1 MNNLIW
7 LFIMKLLDTAI
18 GALKNVFMIKGKHF
32 LSALSNSVSYLFY
45 ILLMK
50 QLMSDTSIP
59 SVIVTLVAVFLGQYL
74 AQYMADKF
82 EKDKVW
88 KISITPETKKISKLL
103 ADELRERNIP
113 VQTCVCYNSHLEEVL
128 NIIAFAETREET
140 LVVQEIIKNY
150 KVKFNIVEIRNR
162 F

>member
-74 AQYMADKF
+74 AQYMAD
-82 EKDKVW
+82 
-88 KISITPETKKISKLL
+88 
-103 ADELRERNIP
+103 
-113 VQTCVCYNSHLEEVL
+113 
-128 NIIAFAETREET
+128 
-140 LVVQEIIKNY
+140 
-150 KVKFNIVEIRNR
+150 
-162 F
+162 

>member
-18 GALKNVFMIKGKHF
+18 NALKNVFMIKGKHF
-32 LSALSNSVSYLFY
+32 LSALSNAVSYLFY

-50 QLMSDTSIP
+50 QLMTNTSTLSIA
-59 SVIVTLVAVFLGQYL
+59 VTLLAVFLGQYL
-74 AQYMADKF
+74 AQFLADKF
-82 EKDKVW
+82 EKDRVW
-88 KISITPETKKISKLL
+88 KISITTESQEKGKLL
-103 ADELRERNIP
+103 ADKMREKNIP
-113 VQTCVCYNSHLEEVL
+113 VQTYICYNDKLEQVL
-128 NIIAFAETREET
+128 GVNAFAETRS
-140 LVVQEIIKNY
+140 QSSIIQDLLESE

>member
-50 QLMSDTSIP
+50 QLMSDTTIP

-88 KISITPETKKISKLL
+88 KINIISETKKISKLL

-113 VQTCVCYNSHLEEVL
+113 VQTYVCYNSCREEVL
-128 NIIAFAETREET
+128 NISAFAETREET
-140 LVVQEIIKNY
+140 LVVQAILKNY